1 MTGQTVKESPHLQR
15 SERIDDLSAPR
26 LWATAEAEQALL
38 QRLRAGDETAWSEL
52 VAAESPRLFRY
63 LRHNLPTAA
72 DAEDALSETMMAAV
86 RALPSFDGKVPTT
99 SFLYAIAY
107 RKVADFWRKRS
118 ATVELSETL
127 PAAALG
133 DVSMEF
139 MDALDTL
146 PEQLRQALLLRYHVG
161 LSVSEVAEVMDRSY
175 KGAESLLSRA
185 RTQLREALRRVGI
198 EHG

>member
-1 MTGQTVKESPHLQR
+1 MMGQTVKESPQFER
-15 SERIDDLSAPR
+15 SEKIDNRPSALRWP
-26 LWATAEAEQALL
+26 TAEADHALL
-38 QRLRAGDETAWSEL
+38 QRLRSGDEAAWAEL

-63 LRHNLPTAA
+63 LRNNLPTAA
-72 DAEDALSETMMAAV
+72 DAEDALSETMLAAV
-86 RALPSFDGKVPTT
+86 RALPTFDGGVPTT

-107 RKVADFWRKRS
+107 RKIADFWRKRA

-127 PAAALG
+127 PAAAVG
-133 DVSMEF
+133 DVSTDF
-139 MDALDTL
+139 VDVLDSL

-185 RTQLREALRRVGI
+185 RTQLREALINAGI
-198 EHG
+198 DHE

>member
-1 MTGQTVKESPHLQR
+1 
-15 SERIDDLSAPR
+15 
-26 LWATAEAEQALL
+26 
-38 QRLRAGDETAWSEL
+38 

-63 LRHNLPTAA
+63 LRHNLPTPA

-127 PAAALG
+127 PAATIG
-133 DVSMEF
+133 DVSIEF